1 MTGSLVGKV
10 ALITGGAGAI
20 GSAAARR
27 FVLEGAQVFLVDR
40 DEEAVKG
47 VADAIGPEAGAL
59 AADVSVASACQAY
72 VNAAVERFGGID
84 IFLNNAGV
92 EGVIGPR
99 VHESPIDAFDHVIAV
114 NVRGSWLG
122 VKYVVPEMIKRG
134 SGSIVVS
141 SSVAGVIAYPGG
153 APYIMSKHALVGL
166 ARAAALE
173 YGRDGVRVNAI
184 CPAPVESRMMRSI
197 EEGLAPGAAVA
208 AKAHVLSTIPLGR
221 YARVDDVVNLM
232 LFLSSDESRFCTG
245 GSYLVDC
252 GIAAA

>member
-20 GSAAARR
+20 GSAVAQR
-27 FVLEGAQVFLVDR
+27 FALEGAQVFLVDR
-40 DEEAVKG
+40 DEEAVRA
-47 VADAIGPEAGAL
+47 VADTIGPEAGVL
-59 AADVSVASACQAY
+59 AADVSVPSACQTY

-92 EGVIGPR
+92 EGAVGPR
-99 VHESPIDAFDHVIAV
+99 VHESPIEAFDRVIAV
-114 NVRGSWLG
+114 NVRGGWLG
-122 VKYVVPEMIKRG
+122 IKYVVPEMIKRG
-134 SGSIVVS
+134 GGSIVVS

-166 ARAAALE
+166 TRAAALE
-173 YGRDGVRVNAI
+173 YGRDGIRVNAV

-197 EEGLAPGAAVA
+197 EEGLAPGAAPA

-221 YARVDDVVNLM
+221 YAQLDDVVNLM
-232 LFLSSDESRFCTG
+232 LFLSSDESRSCTG
-245 GSYLVDC
+245 GSYLVDG
-252 GIAAA
+252 GITAA